1 METFQATRTM
11 QTTTQVDF
19 VDITNDV
26 QEALGRSA
34 IRNGHVTVFT
44 TTPKC
49 ALIVNEYETGLLA
62 DLRRTFA
69 RMESRGEPTGRT
81 LLGASSV
88 VLPAVAG
95 RLRLGMWQRVL
106 LVEHDGPE
114 ERGVVVQIVGE

>member
-1 METFQATRTM
+1 METFQATRTL
-11 QTTTQVDF
+11 QTTTPVDF

-26 QEALGRSA
+26 QEALRRSA
-34 IRNGHVTVFT
+34 IRNGHVTVFA
-44 TTPKC
+44 TTPRC
-49 ALIVNEYETGLLA
+49 ALIVNEYESGLLA
-62 DLRRTFA
+62 DFRRTFA
-69 RMESRGEPTGRT
+69 RMESRGGPGGRT

-106 LVEHDGPE
+106 LVEHHGPE